1 MNNEQIIQEATEA
14 IEKNLNAGCYVGD
27 LLRIVKEQQA
37 EIISITEEY
46 NDMLEQRNKV
56 EEALEIKT
64 MDVNS
69 LTSER
74 DALQE
79 MVAEQK
85 SEKERLEYVL
95 MAVMHSVD
103 KWLEGD
109 ELKQDEANRA
119 CTMREKT
126 LKITEKLHKKID
138 GLQKANQESWVA
150 IEKKKAEIERLKNAY
165 KQCAWERDV
174 FSEDI
179 NAIKSEAYRE
189 FAEILRTTNSTV
201 ENVLNKLLSN
211 NMGRYDHYTDSFVKE
226 TAESN
231 E

>member
-14 IEKNLNAGCYVGD
+14 VEKNLNAGCYVEE

-79 MVAEQK
+79 MVAEQQAEIDRQVK
-85 SEKERLEYVL
+85 AIQEGYKLSKKQQEEIVGLSELLDRYEASARSISLRLAEFCNTNLPYD
-95 MAVMHSVD
+95 VMIADASRRVY
-103 KWLEGD
+103 
-109 ELKQDEANRA
+109 
-119 CTMREKT
+119 
-126 LKITEKLHKKID
+126 
-138 GLQKANQESWVA
+138 
-150 IEKKKAEIERLKNAY
+150 AEIERLKESNKRLSGQMGSLIYHLETA
-165 KQCAWERDV
+165 KT
-174 FSEDI
+174 
-179 NAIKSEAYRE
+179 EAYRE
-189 FAEILRTTNSTV
+189 FADKLVDAFNKDINLYGRCTV
-201 ENVLNKLLSN
+201 HDVALKINNTLNEL
-211 NMGRYDHYTDSFVKE
+211 T
-226 TAESN
+226 ESN